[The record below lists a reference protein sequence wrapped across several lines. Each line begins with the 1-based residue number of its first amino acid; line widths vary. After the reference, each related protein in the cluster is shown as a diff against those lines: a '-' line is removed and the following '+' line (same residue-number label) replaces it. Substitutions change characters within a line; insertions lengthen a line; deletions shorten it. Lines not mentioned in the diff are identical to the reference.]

1 MKMAGDFPAIFTVYN
16 WTCSGV
22 VRSYG
27 STALTAGGL
36 GSKHFTPELRPLAV
50 GTQAGATA

>member
-1 MKMAGDFPAIFTVYN
+1 
-16 WTCSGV
+16 V